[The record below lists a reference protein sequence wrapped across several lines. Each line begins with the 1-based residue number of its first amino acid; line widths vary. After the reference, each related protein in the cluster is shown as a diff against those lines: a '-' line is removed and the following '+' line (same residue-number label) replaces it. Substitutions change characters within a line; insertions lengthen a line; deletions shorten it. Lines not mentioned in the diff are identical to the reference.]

1 MLRQSKYS
9 HLFDVCLE
17 KTHPKVAAHKKKLG
31 VQTDI
36 FLFQWLQCG
45 FLNVLPLG
53 VSSLVWDQFL
63 LDGTEYFYRIGL
75 AIFALLQ
82 SYLLSA
88 DYEEFI
94 KIITCHSEKKEL
106 WNSIVTEKALMST
119 ASNISISFD
128 LRTLLHRL
136 ERENV

>member
-1 MLRQSKYS
+1 M
-9 HLFDVCLE
+9 
-17 KTHPKVAAHKKKLG
+17 
-31 VQTDI
+31 
-36 FLFQWLQCG
+36 
-45 FLNVLPLG
+45 LPLG

-63 LDGTEYFYRIGL
+63 LDGTEYFYRVGL

-88 DYEEFI
+88 DYEEMI